1 MTGHELLGGRYEL
14 RGVLGYGGMAEVRD
28 GWDTRLHRAVAIKLL
43 HPALNAQPDIRSR
56 FVAEAR
62 AAAGLTHPNIVAV
75 HDFGEHHGTPF
86 MVMERLS
93 GNTLESEIE
102 RGPLTSARL
111 RSVLD
116 DVLAA
121 LAAAH
126 SAGVLHR
133 DIKPGNVL
141 CSDAAVKVAD
151 FGIAKTLG
159 SPQTMTGQVVG
170 TMAYMS
176 PERLAGAPAS
186 VADDLYA
193 VGVIG
198 YEAASGQRPF
208 PQLDLGALVGAVM
221 GGSVPPLSAVR
232 PGLDA
237 TQVAAIERAM
247 ARDPGRRFASAD
259 DMRAALHG
267 HHVAFPPTAAVGPPR
282 PARTKMFTAAAI
294 PAAPNANY
302 VAPQVRRRRPI
313 TGMRKFLI
321 ASAAVV
327 ALIVATLAFAL
338 DSSSQQAPTPT
349 VTTPTVTT
357 TSTTT
362 TPSSTAVTTPP
373 SVPSVE
379 QPPVRHGPPGNGG
392 GKRKKNGD

>member
-62 AAAGLTHPNIVAV
+62 AAAGLAHPNIVAV

-86 MVMERLS
+86 IVMERLS

-102 RGPLTSARL
+102 RGPLTSARV

-141 CSDAAVKVAD
+141 CSDATVKVAD

-221 GGSVPPLSAVR
+221 GGSAPPLS
-232 PGLDA
+232 GLDA
-237 TQVAAIERAM
+237 TLVGAIERAM

-267 HHVAFPPTAAVGPPR
+267 HHVAFPPTAAVRAPR

-294 PAAPNANY
+294 PAAPDAKY
-302 VAPQVRRRRPI
+302 VAPQVHRRQPI

-321 ASAAVV
+321 ASAALV

-362 TPSSTAVTTPP
+362 TPPSTAVTTSP
-373 SVPSVE
+373 SVSSVE
-379 QPPVRHGPPGNGG
+379 PPPVRHGPPGNGG